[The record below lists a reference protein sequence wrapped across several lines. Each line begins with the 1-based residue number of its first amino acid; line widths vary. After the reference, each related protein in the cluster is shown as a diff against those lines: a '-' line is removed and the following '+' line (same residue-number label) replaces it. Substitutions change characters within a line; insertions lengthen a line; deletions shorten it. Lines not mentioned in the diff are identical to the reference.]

1 MTIRQSQMAAQNT
14 AFVGSFQSSS
24 QAPQSVI
31 NSSLVNSTPSEPDS
45 QDIKTA
51 IQVVSDY
58 LTDSMTIKLLKEF
71 NLSLSDLTDLKSH
84 SSKRKTDWEAD
95 LEVTN
100 LFNKNLNNSVVFN
113 RQNASEG

>member
-1 MTIRQSQMAAQNT
+1 MLVRQSQMAAQNS

-24 QAPQSVI
+24 QAPKSLI
-31 NSSLVNSTPSEPDS
+31 NSSLANSSPSEPDS

-51 IQVVSDY
+51 VQVVSDY
-58 LTDSMTIKLLKEF
+58 LTDTMTEKLLKEF
-71 NLSLSDLTDLKSH
+71 NLQLADLIDLKNH

-100 LFNKNLNNSVVFN
+100 LFQYKS
-113 RQNASEG
+113 QNFGRD